1 MTVYA
6 NDVPIY
12 TEVFYGTGIERKA
25 ITYGDLNA
33 SLNGEYYIKVSY
45 QRNANGKEYF
55 QGTQMYFIS
64 DEPAGPANTTLSLWY
79 DAKKFMLNAYLIDEE
94 HSKVIADAPIVIN
107 LNGVNYNLVT
117 DSYGFAKLSTTFL
130 EQGSYTATAS
140 YAGSDTYKPSSAS
153 TYFDFART
161 NTHFD
166 FDYNEYYKT
175 LYITLVDDT
184 NWPVKYADLVINFN
198 GNTYNRKADVYGC
211 VEFYVGDLASGTYPV
226 NVSYAGN
233 ATYNP
238 AFTSYDII
246 VSSGDSILYC
256 DYYADIRQFDI
267 TLTDP
272 FALPIGYADVTVAL
286 GGNIYNLV
294 TDSNGQATIYIPN
307 LAPGAYTVN
316 VSYAGDASFGPAFA
330 SYDFVVEKFD
340 TTLSAVYSNG
350 EIIATLI
357 NDVTGQPIKGFTLR
371 VNLNG
376 VTYKLVTDAN
386 GQVSVSTADLAPGT
400 YTAVVTF
407 LGGTKYYPSNA
418 TVTIVKD

>member
-175 LYITLVDDT
+175 LYIT
-184 NWPVKYADLVINFN
+184 Y
-198 GNTYNRKADVYGC
+198 
-211 VEFYVGDLASGTYPV
+211 
-226 NVSYAGN
+226 

-357 NDVTGQPIKGFTLR
+357 KSAALP
-371 VNLNG
+371 
-376 VTYKLVTDAN
+376 
-386 GQVSVSTADLAPGT
+386 
-400 YTAVVTF
+400 
-407 LGGTKYYPSNA
+407 
-418 TVTIVKD
+418 